1 MHGLGTTAGRILV
14 ELVLAALPQRNRQR
28 IPESHRITQA
38 EVHALPTCRAVRM
51 CGVAG
56 EQYAPSPVLVRHA
69 LVDPKPGSPDHFS
82 HPHRGTT
89 RTPGVQQSLRK
100 GDVRLLRRVVDLS

>member
-14 ELVLAALPQRNRQR
+14 ELVLATFPQRDRER
-28 IPESHRITQA
+28 VPESHRITQA

-56 EQYAPSPVLVRHA
+56 EQYPPGPVLVRHP
-69 LVDPKPGSPDHFS
+69 LVDPEPGSPDHFS
-82 HPHRGTT
+82 HPRFGPT
-89 RTPGVQQSLRK
+89 RPPRVQQLLRI
-100 GDVRLLRRVVDLS
+100 GDIRLLRGI